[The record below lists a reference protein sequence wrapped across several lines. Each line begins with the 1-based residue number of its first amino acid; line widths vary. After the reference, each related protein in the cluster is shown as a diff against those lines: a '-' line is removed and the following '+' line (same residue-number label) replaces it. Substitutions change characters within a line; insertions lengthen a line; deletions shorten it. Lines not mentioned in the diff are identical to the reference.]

1 MTKTLLAAAAM
12 LVTLGSAANAWTD
25 RFGHWHEGPQLYG
38 PINPGAIYTP
48 YGVPPAYGYG
58 APPPVVYGY
67 GGPVIVERPTD
78 TQIAITAG
86 AALLGAVLSGG
97 R

>member
-1 MTKTLLAAAAM
+1 MKKLLLASVLAVAS
-12 LVTLGSAANAWTD
+12 TTAANAWTS
-25 RFGHWHEGPQLYG
+25 RSGHWHEGPLGAVYAPVAPAYVYG
-38 PINPGAIYTP
+38 PP
-48 YGVPPAYGYG
+48 PPAI
-58 APPPVVYGY
+58 YGY